1 MIWKL
6 VTTLLFLFWAV
17 MTGLLVRNTY
27 FAESPALTEVPPR
40 RVFDLFFQQA
50 TANVNTLHLYHHQEK
65 LGRATISTV
74 ESKNRQTGVLQRRLL
89 IAGTVE
95 NPAAGRGSA
104 TSVWQLDLDLNH
116 ESLPRSLKFE
126 FTATQT
132 KHRFL
137 VAWKE
142 GGEPKVELRQADQ
155 LVMDTAGILAM
166 AGGMGL
172 NANSMLAPLL
182 AGHADETGGQSS
194 AVPSLKIAAR
204 EGLMDLAGR
213 NRRCYEVKF
222 SLLQEAQI
230 TALFSEVGELVRVDL
245 PQGYR
250 LLEPL
255 VHGLEPDLVE
265 HE

>member
-142 GGEPKVELRQADQ
+142 GGEPKVELRPARPGDIRRSVGDGAKARHE
-155 LVMDTAGILAM
+155 LRFAARRSLGE
-166 AGGMGL
+166 G
-172 NANSMLAPLL
+172 LL
-182 AGHADETGGQSS
+182 A
-194 AVPSLKIAAR
+194 
-204 EGLMDLAGR
+204 LAG
-213 NRRCYEVKF
+213 NM
-222 SLLQEAQI
+222 
-230 TALFSEVGELVRVDL
+230 T
-245 PQGYR
+245 
-250 LLEPL
+250 
-255 VHGLEPDLVE
+255 
-265 HE
+265 